1 MIASLLAY
9 KSVHELAVL
18 FAIDIETICVAGN
31 SVRAAPFT
39 RCRPAFWGRKHRY
52 EWGMTVQFLEGG
64 GEMGAAVAAFD
75 WSQTE
80 LGPIANWPASLKV
93 STSLILN
100 SRFPQAL
107 VWGSSLITLYND
119 AFRPILGHKPSA
131 LGRAFDDVWQEAWKD
146 IGPIAGRALAGE
158 PTFIEDFP
166 LVVERHGY
174 AEQAYFTFCYSP
186 IRDEMGHVRGFIDT
200 VIETTSKVRAE
211 QSARLMNLE
220 LAHRLQ
226 NTLATVLGIA
236 SHTFRSALSFEDC
249 QRDFNDRIA
258 ALGRTHSLLSQTSWV
273 GASMQAVVEQA
284 VAPLRGESASIE
296 VHGPLLQLPAHQALS
311 LALALNELGTNAI
324 KYGALSAPHGRVSI
338 AWDVSEVA
346 DEQLLRFVWT
356 EREGPSVSSPT
367 RRGFGTRLIE
377 DMLAQ
382 EFQGHVS
389 LSYLPQGLRMELTAK
404 VRSVADLARKTAQS

>member
-1 MIASLLAY
+1 
-9 KSVHELAVL
+9 
-18 FAIDIETICVAGN
+18 
-31 SVRAAPFT
+31 
-39 RCRPAFWGRKHRY
+39 
-52 EWGMTVQFLEGG
+52 MTLQFLAGG
-64 GEMGAAVAAFD
+64 GEMGEAIADFD

-80 LGPIANWPASLKV
+80 LGPIANWPASLKIG
-93 STSLILN
+93 TSLMLN

-107 VWGSSLITLYND
+107 IWGASLITLYND
-119 AFRPILGHKPSA
+119 AFRPILGKKPQA
-131 LGRAFDDVWQEAWKD
+131 LGRAFDAVWQEAWPV
-146 IGPIAGRALAGE
+146 IGPIAARAFKGE
-158 PTFIEDFP
+158 ATFIEDFP

-186 IRDEMGHVRGFIDT
+186 IRDEHGRVGGFIDT
-200 VIETTSKVRAE
+200 VVETTSKVRAE

-236 SHTFRSALSFEDC
+236 SHTFRSALSMEDY

-258 ALGRTHSLLSQTSWV
+258 ALGRAHSLLSQASWV

-296 VHGPLLQLPAHQALS
+296 VNGPELQLPAHQALS

-338 AWDVSEVA
+338 AWDVSQIA
-346 DEQLLRFVWT
+346 DGQLLRFVWS
-356 EREGPSVSSPT
+356 ERDGPSVSSPT
-367 RRGFGTRLIE
+367 RRGFGTSLIE
-377 DMLAQ
+377 DVLAQ

-389 LSYLPQGLRMELTAK
+389 LSYPPEGFHMELTAK
-404 VRSVADLARKTAQS
+404 VRNVGDLAGQTSRS